1 MDNVPVYFHV
11 DLDAFYA
18 SVEQLDNPEHRGKP
32 VMVGASPGH
41 RGVVAA
47 CSYEARKF
55 GVRSAMP
62 VSEAFRRCPDGLF
75 LPVRMRRYAEV
86 SCTVMQILSG
96 FSPEIRPISID
107 EASLDMTGTLR
118 LFGPPSEAARRL
130 KETVRD
136 RTGLSISVGIA
147 PNRYLAKMASDY
159 GKPDGLF
166 QVLPGGEEAFIDAV
180 GLAGL
185 WGIGTK
191 TLTRLADL
199 HLDSLG
205 RIREHSEASL
215 RRLAGE
221 STGAY
226 LYKAVRGIDPGMYSD
241 TVKTRS
247 ISNETTFPADTDDD
261 DIIRLA
267 LLGLAHEVMFRLF
280 DEGGRSR
287 TLAVK
292 FRYSD
297 FTTFSC
303 RTTLGHWVSSAEEL
317 YRTGADLLDAKRDPG
332 RPLRLIGIGF
342 DQVETGT
349 SAVQSE
355 LFSTEYDR
363 KGIVEKTVL
372 SLQKKNPRISPVK
385 ASLMGKARR
394 GDED

>member
-86 SCTVMQILSG
+86 SRTVMQILSG

-287 TLAVK
+287 TVAVK